1 VDNGRVGSV
10 GVIDREQIICYN
22 MGLDVLDAGIVN
34 QAGRTYVTEC
44 ITHAGCPNRLSDR
57 KPRHGEV
64 PREQGKPPQGNW
76 GNASPV
82 GGFLICRAC
91 LARLSWRNR
100 ILQNP
105 HTERESCLFS

>member
-1 VDNGRVGSV
+1 
-10 GVIDREQIICYN
+10 
-22 MGLDVLDAGIVN
+22 MVLDAGIVN
-34 QAGRTYVTEC
+34 QAGRTYVMEC

-82 GGFLICRAC
+82 GGFLICRHWGTAFVETEN
-91 LARLSWRNR
+91 SK
-100 ILQNP
+100 P
-105 HTERESCLFS
+105 HTPSGSRAFSLDRERGLDYI